1 MTTKVEK
8 PIDDI
13 LDLIEGTATGTPA
26 PEDLELIAHCYEA
39 MAMAEGDAPDA
50 EDAWRQ
56 FEARQRGRRMRRTM
70 WWSALAAAAAVALL
84 VVMVHAWM
92 PGEETLYTA
101 LEVTDTV
108 TIRSAAHEET
118 MPIRKLGARRKV
130 VEELRYKTVV
140 VPDRQDYH
148 LTLSDGTE
156 VWLNAGTRFTYP
168 EHFAAAGRAVSVE
181 GEAFFHVAHDA
192 SRPFVV
198 QAGGLST
205 VVTGTQFDV
214 RNYEGESPCVTLVEG
229 SVTVHGGGMEVPIVP
244 GEGAVLE
251 QSRLHVAQADVE
263 AHVAWR
269 DGLLYFQDTSLRDIL
284 MELGRWYNLNVVCRD
299 KAEIQGRYHFA
310 CDRKDTPANAVA
322 LLREVTGE
330 HIYIE
335 GNTIFVQK

>member
-1 MTTKVEK
+1 
-8 PIDDI
+8 
-13 LDLIEGTATGTPA
+13 
-26 PEDLELIAHCYEA
+26 
-39 MAMAEGDAPDA
+39 
-50 EDAWRQ
+50 
-56 FEARQRGRRMRRTM
+56 
-70 WWSALAAAAAVALL
+70 
-84 VVMVHAWM
+84 
-92 PGEETLYTA
+92 
-101 LEVTDTV
+101 
-108 TIRSAAHEET
+108 

-229 SVTVHGGGMEVPIVP
+229 SVTVHGGGMEVPIAP

-251 QSRLHVAQADVE
+251 QSRLHVAQTDVE

-322 LLREVTGE
+322 LLRQVTGE

-335 GNTIFVQK
+335 GNTIFIQK